1 MKTLSSLRRSLVCVA
16 SLTMLIVLAA
26 QADMIETNAPEKM
39 SISTFVGNSRIM
51 KIDNP
56 VSRVAVGDPN
66 IADFRIVS
74 PSELLILGRSVGTT
88 NIILWHKNG
97 KSTVI
102 DTSISVD
109 LSSLTK
115 LLEIEFPQEV
125 DVHLHSSAGS
135 IVLSGSV
142 ANAGVVNTMVALAE
156 AHARNLNGYLTAT
169 TKTSSAIQ
177 VINLL
182 KIRDERQ
189 MMFDA
194 AHKLDNGNKPKPV
207 EEIRGTE
214 QRVNN
219 IQKSVDA
226 P

>member
-1 MKTLSSLRRSLVCVA
+1 
-16 SLTMLIVLAA
+16 
-26 QADMIETNAPEKM
+26 
-39 SISTFVGNSRIM
+39 
-51 KIDNP
+51 
-56 VSRVAVGDPN
+56 
-66 IADFRIVS
+66 
-74 PSELLILGRSVGTT
+74 
-88 NIILWHKNG
+88 
-97 KSTVI
+97 
-102 DTSISVD
+102 
-109 LSSLTK
+109 
-115 LLEIEFPQEV
+115 
-125 DVHLHSSAGS
+125 
-135 IVLSGSV
+135 
-142 ANAGVVNTMVALAE
+142 MVALAE

-194 AHKLDNGNKPKPV
+194 THKADNENKQKPV

>member
-1 MKTLSSLRRSLVCVA
+1 MKTLHPLRRRLISAV
-16 SLTMLIVLAA
+16 SLTMFIILTS
-26 QADMIETNAPEKM
+26 QADTLETSAPEKM

-51 KIDNP
+51 KLDSP

-74 PSELLILGRSVGTT
+74 PLELLILGRSVGTT

-97 KSTVI
+97 KSTLI

-115 LLEIEFPQEV
+115 LLEIEFPQEA
-125 DVHLHSSAGS
+125 DVHLHSAAGS

-142 ANAGVVNTMVALAE
+142 ANAGVVSTMVALAE
-156 AHARNLNGYLTAT
+156 AHARNLNGYLMAT

-194 AHKLDNGNKPKPV
+194 AHKADNGNKTKPV

-226 P
+226 L

>member
-1 MKTLSSLRRSLVCVA
+1 MKPLSSLRRRLVCVVP
-16 SLTMLIVLAA
+16 LTMLIVLTV
-26 QADMIETNAPEKM
+26 QAGTIDTSAPEKM
-39 SISTFVGNSRIM
+39 SILTFVGNSRII
-51 KIDNP
+51 KLDNP

-194 AHKLDNGNKPKPV
+194 AHKADKENKPKPV

>member
-1 MKTLSSLRRSLVCVA
+1 MKTLNSLRRSLILVVSLAVLVCSVC
-16 SLTMLIVLAA
+16 
-26 QADMIETNAPEKM
+26 QADTFEMSAPEKM
-39 SISTFVGNSRIM
+39 AISTFVGNSRIM
-51 KIDNP
+51 KLDNP
-56 VSRVAVGDPN
+56 VNRVAVGDPN

-102 DTSISVD
+102 DTSVLVDISP
-109 LSSLTK
+109 LTR
-115 LLEIEFPQEV
+115 LFEIEFPQEL
-125 DVHLHSSAGS
+125 DVHLHSAAGS
-135 IVLSGSV
+135 VVLSGSV
-142 ANAGVVNTMVALAE
+142 ANAGVVNTMLALAE
-156 AHARNLNGYLTAT
+156 AHARNLNGYLMAT

-189 MMFDA
+189 TMFDS
-194 AHKLDNGNKPKPV
+194 AHKVDTGNGTKFV

-214 QRVNN
+214 QRVNST
-219 IQKSVDA
+219 QKSVGA

>member
-1 MKTLSSLRRSLVCVA
+1 MKTLSSLRRRLVCVV
-16 SLTMLIVLAA
+16 SLTMLIVLTA
-26 QADMIETNAPEKM
+26 QADTIETSAPEKM
-39 SISTFVGNSRIM
+39 SISTFVGNSKIM
-51 KIDNP
+51 KLDNP

-97 KSTVI
+97 KSTAI

-115 LLEIEFPQEV
+115 LLEIEFPQEA
-125 DVHLHSSAGS
+125 DVHLHSAAGS

-142 ANAGVVNTMVALAE
+142 ANVGVVNTMVALAE

>member
-1 MKTLSSLRRSLVCVA
+1 MKLDS
-16 SLTMLIVLAA
+16 
-26 QADMIETNAPEKM
+26 
-39 SISTFVGNSRIM
+39 
-51 KIDNP
+51 P

-74 PSELLILGRSVGTT
+74 PLELLILGRSVGTT

-97 KSTVI
+97 KSTLI

-115 LLEIEFPQEV
+115 LLEIEFPQEA
-125 DVHLHSSAGS
+125 DVHLHSAAGS

-142 ANAGVVNTMVALAE
+142 ANAGVVSTMVALAE
-156 AHARNLNGYLTAT
+156 AHARNLNGYLMAT

-194 AHKLDNGNKPKPV
+194 AHKADNGNKTKPV

-226 P
+226 L

>member
-1 MKTLSSLRRSLVCVA
+1 MKILNSPRWRLILVA
-16 SLTMLIVLAA
+16 SLTVLINSASLA
-26 QADMIETNAPEKM
+26 DLFETSPPEKM

-51 KIDNP
+51 KLDNP
-56 VSRVAVGDPN
+56 VSRVAIGDPN

-74 PSELLILGRSVGTT
+74 PSELLILGRSVGNT

-115 LLEIEFPQEV
+115 LLEIEFPQES
-125 DVHLHSSAGS
+125 DVHLHSAAGS

-142 ANAGVVNTMVALAE
+142 ANVGIVNTMLALAE
-156 AHARNLNGYLTAT
+156 APARNLNGYLMAT

-189 MMFDA
+189 TMFDA
-194 AHKLDNGNKPKPV
+194 AHKIGTENKPKFV
-207 EEIRGTE
+207 EEIRGIE

-219 IQKSVDA
+219 TQKSVDA

>member
-1 MKTLSSLRRSLVCVA
+1 MKPLSSLRRRLVCVVP
-16 SLTMLIVLAA
+16 LTMLIVLTV
-26 QADMIETNAPEKM
+26 QAGTIDTSAPEKM
-39 SISTFVGNSRIM
+39 SILTFVGNSRII
-51 KIDNP
+51 KLDNP

-88 NIILWHKNG
+88 NIILWHQNG

-115 LLEIEFPQEV
+115 LLEIEFPQEA
-125 DVHLHSSAGS
+125 DVHLHAATGS

-142 ANAGVVNTMVALAE
+142 TNAGVVNTIVALAE
-156 AHARNLNGYLTAT
+156 AHARNLNGYLTTT

-194 AHKLDNGNKPKPV
+194 AHKVDIGNIPKPV

>member
-1 MKTLSSLRRSLVCVA
+1 MKTLNLLRRRLICVVP
-16 SLTMLIVLAA
+16 LTMLIILASK
-26 QADMIETNAPEKM
+26 ADTLEASAPEKM

-51 KIDNP
+51 KLDNP

-115 LLEIEFPQEV
+115 LLEIEFPQEA
-125 DVHLHSSAGS
+125 DVHLHSAAGS
-135 IVLSGSV
+135 IVLSGLV
-142 ANAGVVNTMVALAE
+142 TNVGVVNTMVALAE

-189 MMFDA
+189 MMLDA
-194 AHKLDNGNKPKPV
+194 THKSDNGNKPIPV

-214 QRVNN
+214 QRVNT
-219 IQKSVDA
+219 IQKSVNA